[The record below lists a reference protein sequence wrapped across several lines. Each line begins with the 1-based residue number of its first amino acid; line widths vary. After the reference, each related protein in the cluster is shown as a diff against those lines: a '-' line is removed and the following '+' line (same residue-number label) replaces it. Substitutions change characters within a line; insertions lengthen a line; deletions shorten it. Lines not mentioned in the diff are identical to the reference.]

1 MYIAIR
7 TDDGR
12 NIGKISFYCNTLQVS
27 RQAFY
32 DYLER
37 KGKPWKYQPLADAML
52 KIHDE
57 DEENADY
64 GRVRM
69 YQALKY
75 RKEVGKLDGIKI
87 PCEATVRSVMKQINL
102 IHRPKRK
109 PNGITKADREARKSD
124 DLLKR
129 DFTADA
135 PLKKCVTDITEI
147 KAKDGKLYVSAIFDC
162 YDLMPN
168 GLAMAD
174 HMRAEL
180 CCETLKTASLR
191 YPEIRGAIIH
201 SDRGSQYTSAAY
213 RAAIQKYGIVQSMNS
228 AGGRCHDNA
237 RCESIWARMKEELF
251 YNRGRRTEN
260 YTIEALKTMVWRYFM
275 SYWSNRRICSAIGGI
290 PPAVKRRRF
299 YSALTIAA

>member
-12 NIGKISFYCNTLQVS
+12 NIGKISFYCSTLQVS

-87 PCEATVRSVMKQINL
+87 PCEATVHSVMEQINL

-135 PLKKCVTDITEI
+135 PLKN
-147 KAKDGKLYVSAIFDC
+147 ALQ
-162 YDLMPN
+162 
-168 GLAMAD
+168 
-174 HMRAEL
+174 
-180 CCETLKTASLR
+180 TLLKSR
-191 YPEIRGAIIH
+191 
-201 SDRGSQYTSAAY
+201 
-213 RAAIQKYGIVQSMNS
+213 QK
-228 AGGRCHDNA
+228 
-237 RCESIWARMKEELF
+237 
-251 YNRGRRTEN
+251 TEN
-260 YTIEALKTMVWRYFM
+260 CMF
-275 SYWSNRRICSAIGGI
+275 
-290 PPAVKRRRF
+290 RRF
-299 YSALTIAA
+299 LIAMT

>member
-102 IHRPKRK
+102 IHR
-109 PNGITKADREARKSD
+109 GETHKSTSR
-124 DLLKR
+124 LCEKISVNSK
-129 DFTADA
+129 T
-135 PLKKCVTDITEI
+135 VI
-147 KAKDGKLYVSAIFDC
+147 KVI
-162 YDLMPN
+162 
-168 GLAMAD
+168 
-174 HMRAEL
+174 
-180 CCETLKTASLR
+180 
-191 YPEIRGAIIH
+191 
-201 SDRGSQYTSAAY
+201 
-213 RAAIQKYGIVQSMNS
+213 
-228 AGGRCHDNA
+228 
-237 RCESIWARMKEELF
+237 
-251 YNRGRRTEN
+251 
-260 YTIEALKTMVWRYFM
+260 
-275 SYWSNRRICSAIGGI
+275 YWSD
-290 PPAVKRRRF
+290 
-299 YSALTIAA
+299 

>member
-32 DYLER
+32 NYLER
-37 KGKPWKYQPLADAML
+37 KGKPWKYQPLADAIL
-52 KIHDE
+52 EIHDE

-87 PCEATVRSVMKQINL
+87 PCEATVRSVMEQINL
-102 IHRPKRK
+102 IHKPKRK

-147 KAKDGKLYVSAIFDC
+147 KAKEGKLYVEPYEYYDRDAIFTC
-162 YDLMPN
+162 S
-168 GLAMAD
+168 A
-174 HMRAEL
+174 
-180 CCETLKTASLR
+180 ETLFKINEGKLDPVLAVTLGKLKVEGNIDKALYLKKLIDSRKAEQNAIKKT
-191 YPEIRGAIIH
+191 
-201 SDRGSQYTSAAY
+201 
-213 RAAIQKYGIVQSMNS
+213 QKQ
-228 AGGRCHDNA
+228 
-237 RCESIWARMKEELF
+237 K
-251 YNRGRRTEN
+251 
-260 YTIEALKTMVWRYFM
+260 
-275 SYWSNRRICSAIGGI
+275 
-290 PPAVKRRRF
+290 
-299 YSALTIAA
+299 

>member
-1 MYIAIR
+1 MKYIAYR
-7 TDDGR
+7 TNDGK
-12 NIGKISFYCNTLQVS
+12 NAGKIRFYCSTLEVS

-75 RKEVGKLDGIKI
+75 RKEVGKLNGINI
-87 PCEATVRSVMKQINL
+87 PCEATVRSVMEQINL
-102 IHRPKRK
+102 IHKPKRK

-147 KAKDGKLYVSAIFDC
+147 KAKDGNA
-162 YDLMPN
+162 
-168 GLAMAD
+168 GLQ
-174 HMRAEL
+174 
-180 CCETLKTASLR
+180 

-201 SDRGSQYTSAAY
+201 SDRGSQYTSSAY
-213 RAAIQKYGIVQSMNS
+213 RAVIKKYGIAQSMNS

-251 YNRGRRTEN
+251 YNRGRKTEN
-260 YTIEALKTMVWRYFM
+260 YTTEALKTMVWRYFM
-275 SYWSNRRICSAIGGI
+275 SYWSNRRICSAIGGL
-290 PPAVKRRRF
+290 PPAVKRHRY
-299 YSALTIAA
+299 YSAMTIAA

>member
-1 MYIAIR
+1 MKYIAYR
-7 TDDGR
+7 TDDGK
-12 NIGKISFYCNTLQVS
+12 NAGKISFYCSTLEVS

-32 DYLER
+32 GYLER
-37 KGKPWKYQPLADAML
+37 KDTPWKYQPLADAML

-75 RKEVGKLDGIKI
+75 RKEIGKLDGIKI
-87 PCEATVRSVMKQINL
+87 PCEATVRCVMERINL

-135 PLKKCVTDITEI
+135 PLQKCVTDITEI
-147 KAKDGKLYVSAIFDC
+147 PAK
-162 YDLMPN
+162 N
-168 GLAMAD
+168 GN
-174 HMRAEL
+174 E
-180 CCETLKTASLR
+180 SLR
-191 YPEIRGAIIH
+191 YPEIRGAIVH

-213 RAAIQKYGIVQSMNS
+213 R
-228 AGGRCHDNA
+228 
-237 RCESIWARMKEELF
+237 
-251 YNRGRRTEN
+251 T
-260 YTIEALKTMVWRYFM
+260 
-275 SYWSNRRICSAIGGI
+275 
-290 PPAVKRRRF
+290 
-299 YSALTIAA
+299 

>member
-1 MYIAIR
+1 MTAE
-7 TDDGR
+7 TS
-12 NIGKISFYCNTLQVS
+12 KKSVFTAAHCK
-27 RQAFY
+27 AFY

-57 DEENADY
+57 NAENADY

-102 IHRPKRK
+102 IHKPKRK

-174 HMRAEL
+174 HMRACGIRRFEEPL
-180 CCETLKTASLR
+180 CIPTA
-191 YPEIRGAIIH
+191 
-201 SDRGSQYTSAAY
+201 AA
-213 RAAIQKYGIVQSMNS
+213 
-228 AGGRCHDNA
+228 
-237 RCESIWARMKEELF
+237 SIPVL
-251 YNRGRRTEN
+251 RTELIFQN
-260 YTIEALKTMVWRYFM
+260 MALSR
-275 SYWSNRRICSAIGGI
+275 A
-290 PPAVKRRRF
+290 
-299 YSALTIAA
+299 

>member
-1 MYIAIR
+1 
-7 TDDGR
+7 
-12 NIGKISFYCNTLQVS
+12 
-27 RQAFY
+27 
-32 DYLER
+32 
-37 KGKPWKYQPLADAML
+37 ML

-69 YQALKY
+69 YQALRY
-75 RKEVGKLDGIKI
+75 QKEVGKLDDIKI
-87 PCEATVRSVMKQINL
+87 PCEATVRSVMEQINL
-102 IHRPKRK
+102 IHKPKRK

-129 DFTADA
+129 DFTAAA

-147 KAKDGKLYVSAIFDC
+147 PAKDGKLYVSAIFDC
-162 YDLMPN
+162 YDLLPN
-168 GLAMAD
+168 GLAMTD

-180 CCETLKTASLR
+180 CCETLKNASLR

-228 AGGRCHDNA
+228 ARGRCHDN
-237 RCESIWARMKEELF
+237 C
-251 YNRGRRTEN
+251 
-260 YTIEALKTMVWRYFM
+260 
-275 SYWSNRRICSAIGGI
+275 
-290 PPAVKRRRF
+290 
-299 YSALTIAA
+299 